1 MYALCGALLRLLDL
15 ALNQKVTTFGAQIF
29 KKKKKAKTT
38 SEHLS
43 VLSLYLFLA
52 LCGGQFT
59 FILPRF
65 KLLPLSDLC
74 FCFLLMLVL
83 WNCTADTTKVSVFCD
98 KWISLLVQTSISSL
112 QCFNLLTQYTMLC
125 FTMMGQTEC
134 LSQNVCHFVPRCK
147 MLRCEMIPGRV
158 KNKNNTKRTGFIEA
172 RSVLT
177 HVSLLCV
184 CAWVYVCVW
193 SLCSY

>member
-43 VLSLYLFLA
+43 VLSLYLFLS

-83 WNCTADTTKVSVFCD
+83 
-98 KWISLLVQTSISSL
+98 
-112 QCFNLLTQYTMLC
+112 
-125 FTMMGQTEC
+125 
-134 LSQNVCHFVPRCK
+134 
-147 MLRCEMIPGRV
+147 
-158 KNKNNTKRTGFIEA
+158 
-172 RSVLT
+172 
-177 HVSLLCV
+177 
-184 CAWVYVCVW
+184 
-193 SLCSY
+193 